1 MMHSCRP
8 LVNERE
14 VGNPVRDFNSGF
26 PTTAGSDKRS
36 KNFTQPSIQKMFGF
50 SLAELLIVCL
60 VTLIFIKPQ
69 DLPEI
74 AHFVGKIFFRGKRMF
89 DDLKKQF
96 KEVEKDIGFEEIK
109 HELHRGIAEEKA
121 KLTEYETT
129 VIVDINGNEHVVQN
143 IHEIRSDL
151 TKEEMAEEVKKLNEE
166 NLARKSQN
174 NS

>member
-1 MMHSCRP
+1 MTAR
-8 LVNERE
+8 
-14 VGNPVRDFNSGF
+14 VGIQFVILLLDSPPPRAVTRGRN
-26 PTTAGSDKRS
+26 
-36 KNFTQPSIQKMFGF
+36 KNFTQPSSIQKMFGF

-60 VTLIFIKPQ
+60 VALIFIKPQ

-151 TKEEMAEEVKKLNEE
+151 TKEEMVEEVKKLNEE